1 MKTTEQYL
9 ELFEEVLEK
18 QAEIVGR
25 EAAVHKARLAGL
37 SLTADGHIVS
47 CVGNP
52 AVVLLRL
59 IKYFAEDGNLE
70 VLAHC
75 SPLITEI
82 ETIESMFSENEEQS
96 S

>member
-9 ELFEEVLEK
+9 ELFEGVIEK
-18 QAEIVGR
+18 QAELVGR
-25 EAAVHKARLAGL
+25 ETAVAKAKLAGL
-37 SLTADGHIVS
+37 TVTAEGRIAR

-70 VLAHC
+70 VLSHC
-75 SPLITEI
+75 TPLISEI
-82 ETIESMFSENEEQS
+82 ENIQSLFAESDLPR
-96 S
+96 